1 MKILFLIIFFL
12 TSLEM
17 FAQGNL
23 QFNRVVNLK
32 YSVACNT
39 SANTTVATVTVP
51 TDKVWKIESASISAL
66 SGWFRSID
74 LLNLYVDSHMLVQGG
89 GNLST
94 SSPTYSSCPVWLSA
108 GTYPVIVANYT
119 GSSYTAVSSL
129 SIIEFNVVP

>member
-1 MKILFLIIFFL
+1 MKILSLLLFIFCF
-12 TSLEM
+12 SGIQ
-17 FAQGNL
+17 AQGNL

-32 YSVACNT
+32 YSVACNN
-39 SANTTVATVTVP
+39 SANTTVGIITVP
-51 TDKVWKIESASISAL
+51 TDKVWKIESASVSAL
-66 SGWFRSID
+66 SGWYRSID
-74 LLNLYVDSHMLVQGG
+74 LLNLYLDGHMLVQGG

-129 SIIEFNVVP
+129 SIIEFNVIP